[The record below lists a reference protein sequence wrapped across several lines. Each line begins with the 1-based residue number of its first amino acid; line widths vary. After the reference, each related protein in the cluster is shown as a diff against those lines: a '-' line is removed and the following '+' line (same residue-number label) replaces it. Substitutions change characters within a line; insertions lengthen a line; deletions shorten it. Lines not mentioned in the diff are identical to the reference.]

1 MDDLRF
7 GAVIR
12 RTRQRRGWRQAD
24 LASKAGVSP
33 TTVGRVERGHVR
45 TLSLENL
52 RSIAGAL
59 EVRVEL
65 TSRWRGGD
73 LGRLLNAN
81 HSRLHEAVAQMFVA
95 ELPDWVLAPE
105 VSFSVFGERGVIDI
119 LAWHPGRR
127 VLLLIELKTGIA
139 DVNEM
144 VGTFDRKRR
153 LARTIARER
162 GWDPLTI
169 GAWVIVATTR
179 TNRRRIEEHR
189 TMLRSAF
196 PSDGRTMAAWLRA
209 PAGPV
214 AALSFWSKLD
224 AGRCDQGSVRRVRAV
239 RCHQ

>member
-1 MDDLRF
+1 
-7 GAVIR
+7 
-12 RTRQRRGWRQAD
+12 
-24 LASKAGVSP
+24 
-33 TTVGRVERGHVR
+33 
-45 TLSLENL
+45 
-52 RSIAGAL
+52 
-59 EVRVEL
+59 
-65 TSRWRGGD
+65 
-73 LGRLLNAN
+73 
-81 HSRLHEAVAQMFVA
+81 MFVA

-189 TMLRSAF
+189 MMLRLAF